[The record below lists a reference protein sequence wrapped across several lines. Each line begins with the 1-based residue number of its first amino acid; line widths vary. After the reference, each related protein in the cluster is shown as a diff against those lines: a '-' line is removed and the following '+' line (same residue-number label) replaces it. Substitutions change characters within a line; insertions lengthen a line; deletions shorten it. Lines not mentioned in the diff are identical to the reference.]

1 MMMNTKKEYTK
12 ETKDLILQVEN
23 FEVLHNLVKGLN
35 ALELKRAYFI
45 HIFGFDVE
53 LDHEFFTSFAKNVD
67 FEAVIEH
74 LNIK

>member
-1 MMMNTKKEYTK
+1 
-12 ETKDLILQVEN
+12 
-23 FEVLHNLVKGLN
+23 
-35 ALELKRAYFI
+35 
-45 HIFGFDVE
+45 